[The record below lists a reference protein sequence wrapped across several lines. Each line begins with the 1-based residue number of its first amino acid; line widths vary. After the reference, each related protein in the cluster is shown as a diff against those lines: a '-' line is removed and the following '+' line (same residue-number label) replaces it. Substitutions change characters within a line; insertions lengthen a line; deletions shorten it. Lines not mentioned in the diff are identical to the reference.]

1 MPFSRSLFYFQGANE
16 MNLLIDFFGIEIPG
30 YGLFIAL
37 GFIAVIL
44 YLKIQNYYKDLDFE
58 MGLIILAIAVL
69 SGGLAAKVLYWI
81 TAPADFLILFDT
93 SIKLAN
99 RINYAFTSGFVFI
112 GGLVGALLA
121 ILLFLKKFKELN
133 KLMVFDL
140 FAIAM
145 PLFHMFGRMG
155 CYMAG
160 CCYGSQTTC
169 SIGITFPNESLAPPG
184 ISLYPTQ
191 LFSVL
196 GNFIITV
203 LLVLLSRR
211 NKEPGKLF
219 ALYLIFYS
227 IGRMIIEFYR
237 GDEIRGIYYG
247 LSTSQWLSIPIFV
260 IGISIYYY
268 IRNKNKKNRT
278 I

>member
-1 MPFSRSLFYFQGANE
+1 
-16 MNLLIDFFGIEIPG
+16 MNLLINFFGIEIPG

-44 YLKIQNYYKDLDFE
+44 YLSIQNYYKDIDFE

-69 SGGLAAKVLYWI
+69 SGGLAAKILYWI

-93 SIKLAN
+93 KIELAN

-112 GGLVGALLA
+112 GGLVGALIG
-121 ILLFLKKFKELN
+121 ILLFLKQFKELN

-145 PLFHMFGRMG
+145 PLFHTFGRIG

-160 CCYGSQTTC
+160 CCYGSQTSC
-169 SIGITFPNESLAPPG
+169 PIGITFPSESLAPAG
-184 ISLYPTQ
+184 ISLFPTQ
-191 LFSVL
+191 LISAF
-196 GNFIITV
+196 GNFMITV
-203 LLVLLSRR
+203 ILISLSRK

-227 IGRMIIEFYR
+227 IGRIIIEFYR

-247 LSTSQWLSIPIFV
+247 LSTSQWLGLPILIF
-260 IGISIYYY
+260 GLLIYYN
-268 IRNKNKKNRT
+268 IRIRKRNKNIR
-278 I
+278 